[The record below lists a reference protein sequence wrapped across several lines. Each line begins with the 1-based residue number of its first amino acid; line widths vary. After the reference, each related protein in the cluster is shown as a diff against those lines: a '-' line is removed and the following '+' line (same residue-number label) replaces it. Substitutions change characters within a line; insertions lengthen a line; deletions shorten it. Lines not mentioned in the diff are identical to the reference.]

1 MKTPVLFSQLVWRS
15 VNDEMPDDDLDVIL
29 HLEDGSVWTGF
40 RDAGVWRFVSGDRI
54 TGDVLNWM
62 PFPEPPEP

>member
-1 MKTPVLFSQLVWRS
+1 
-15 VNDEMPDDDLDVIL
+15 MPDDDLDVIL

-54 TGDVLNWM
+54 TGDVLHWM